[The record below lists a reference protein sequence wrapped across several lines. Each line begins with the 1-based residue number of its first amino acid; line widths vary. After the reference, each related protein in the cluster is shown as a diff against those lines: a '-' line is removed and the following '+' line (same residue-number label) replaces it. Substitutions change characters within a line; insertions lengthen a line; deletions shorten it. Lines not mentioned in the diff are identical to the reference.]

1 MLKLAKDL
9 SLPVEAVT
17 EKLGFLGRTGSG
29 KTYAAQKLAEQM
41 HKADVQFVVLDPVG
55 VWFGLRLAADG
66 KKPGLPVPVLGGLKG
81 DIPLEPHAGAL
92 IANLVVDRG
101 TSVII
106 DVSQFESDADKAR
119 FARDFA
125 ERFFFRKKASPSA
138 VHVFLEECQEFVP
151 QNPQR
156 EEARMLHAFTRLF
169 KIGRNFGVG
178 GSLISQR
185 PQEVN
190 KKVLNLTELLLCF
203 QLTGPQ
209 ERKVI
214 EGWIAEKG
222 IDEDIAGELPKLSV
236 GHPHVWSPAW
246 LKISK
251 VVSIGEKWTFDAS
264 STPKVGKR
272 AAVRELSPIDLKE
285 LAKEMTATIERAKAE
300 DPKLLRQRIAE
311 LERQVKQKPVAQ
323 MKVPATDKRLVKRL
337 ERGLATLKDLVHQG
351 QSTDRRLISH
361 GEVLQTLWKS
371 MSEIANRGSYTDP
384 ISKVARH
391 EEPARLAP
399 GALRARA
406 EGEAVARNQK
416 RFEDRLPI
424 RSGNGAL
431 PSGEHATLKAVLQ
444 YPGLERGRLSVLTG
458 YKRSSRDA
466 YVARLVQKG
475 YVEAQGQ
482 SLHPTQAGQDA
493 IPSFEPLPTGSAL
506 AAYWQQRLPEGER
519 KTLEVLLSGGL
530 EAVPREKIDNQTGYK
545 RSSRDAYLAR
555 LKARGL
561 VIFAQRGEVRLSPEL
576 FD

>member
-29 KTYAAQKLAEQM
+29 KTYAAQKLAEEM
-41 HKADVQFVVLDPVG
+41 HKSGVQFVVLDPVG
-55 VWFGLRLAADG
+55 VWYGLRLAADG

-101 TSVII
+101 TSII
-106 DVSQFESDADKAR
+106 VDVSQFESDADKAR

-190 KKVLNLTELLLCF
+190 KKVLNLTELLFCF

-222 IDEDIAGELPKLSV
+222 IDEDIAGELPKLEV

-251 VVSIGEKWTFDAS
+251 VISIGEKWTFDAS

-272 AAVRELSPIDLKE
+272 AAVRELSPIDLRE

-300 DPKLLRQRIAE
+300 DPRLLRQRIAE
-311 LERQVKQKPVAQ
+311 LERLVKQKPVAQ
-323 MKVPATDKRLVKRL
+323 IKVPATDKRLVKRL
-337 ERGLATLKDLVHQG
+337 ERGLATLRELVHQG
-351 QSTDRRLISH
+351 QSIDRKLTSH
-361 GEVLQTLWKS
+361 GEVLQGLWKS
-371 MSEIANRGSYTDP
+371 LSEAAVSLTHPRIHAHPVLREPEYRQRPAEPHTASPVRSIKTSGTNGS
-384 ISKVARH
+384 
-391 EEPARLAP
+391 
-399 GALRARA
+399 
-406 EGEAVARNQK
+406 
-416 RFEDRLPI
+416 LP
-424 RSGNGAL
+424 
-431 PSGEHATLKAVLQ
+431 PGEHATLKAVLQ

-466 YVARLVQKG
+466 YVARLIGKG

-482 SLHPTQAGQDA
+482 NLHPTPAGQA
-493 IPSFEPLPTGSAL
+493 ATPSFEPLPTGSAL

-519 KTLEVLLSGGL
+519 KTLDVILSGGM
-530 EAVPREKIDNQTGYK
+530 ESIPREKIDNQTGYK

-561 VIFAQRGEVRLSPEL
+561 VIFGAPGFVRASIEL